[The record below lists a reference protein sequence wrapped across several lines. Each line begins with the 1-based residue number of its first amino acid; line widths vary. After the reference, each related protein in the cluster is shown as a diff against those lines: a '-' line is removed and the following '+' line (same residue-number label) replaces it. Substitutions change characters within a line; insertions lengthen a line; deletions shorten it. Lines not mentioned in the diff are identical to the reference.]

1 MDTFEFNLII
11 SCYKGKRLLE
21 YTNLFSPIEDKHL
34 KSKKM
39 PKVIKSKNCKKW
51 KKKWIATAP
60 KFVGKD
66 CKSGV
71 SQEIFL
77 DKKVKN
83 GPSELPPTSLL
94 WLKRTWCWE
103 GQF

>member
-1 MDTFEFNLII
+1 M
-11 SCYKGKRLLE
+11 S
-21 YTNLFSPIEDKHL
+21 
-34 KSKKM
+34 KSHKKC
-39 PKVIKSKNCKKW
+39 VKNEKK
-51 KKKWIATAP
+51 IATAP
-60 KFVGKD
+60 KFVGKY

-83 GPSELPPTSLL
+83 GPSELSPTSFL
-94 WLKRTWCWE
+94 WLKRTWCWK